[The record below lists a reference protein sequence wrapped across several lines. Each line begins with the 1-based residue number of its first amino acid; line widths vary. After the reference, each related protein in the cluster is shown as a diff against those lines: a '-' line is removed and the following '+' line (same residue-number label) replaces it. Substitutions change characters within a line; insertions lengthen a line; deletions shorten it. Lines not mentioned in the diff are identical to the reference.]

1 MIDIV
6 RRLVSVRVAAAT
18 FAVSER
24 TIRRW
29 VQAGKI
35 DAIQLADRTT
45 RIVIQIAPA
54 GVELTS
60 ETFGFG
66 TGKTMRLPADF
77 LVTGA
82 KATPADGSES

>member
-1 MIDIV
+1 MIELR
-6 RRLVSVRVAAAT
+6 RRLVSVRDAAAT
-18 FAVSER
+18 FAVSEK

-29 VQAGKI
+29 VQAGKL
-35 DAIQLADRTT
+35 DAINLGGRTT
-45 RIVIQIAPA
+45 RIVIMVAPA
-54 GVELTS
+54 HVELTS

-82 KATPADGSES
+82 KATPADGSE

>member
-1 MIDIV
+1 MTKFI
-6 RRLVSVRVAAAT
+6 RRLISVKDAAAT

-35 DAIQLADRTT
+35 DAINLADRTT
-45 RIVIQIAPA
+45 RIVIMVAPA
-54 GVELTS
+54 YVELTP

-82 KATPADGSES
+82 KATPVDDD